1 MILIYD
7 QTKNQKL
14 RLRPEVDVG
23 DILEL
28 SRIPSDIMGLK
39 MVTDSLPQRWR
50 SHTETQKISLFA

>member
-1 MILIYD
+1 MTHIYD
-7 QTKNQKL
+7 QTKNRKL
-14 RLRPEVDVG
+14 SLRPEVGVG

-50 SHTETQKISLFA
+50 SHTETQTVSFFA